1 MMTPR
6 TLTINLVKPKNQMQE
21 IHMVMFLGLE
31 NGPHGALIWNF
42 QAQFIYFLFH
52 RLNMKVYLY

>member
-31 NGPHGALIWNF
+31 NGPHGALIWNL

-52 RLNMKVYLY
+52 RLNMKV